1 MSYNEEYS
9 SAGEHPDYSGGA
21 TWFNST
27 LFFFRRNYIYY
38 NEKELAQEGE
48 QLRCGE

>member
-1 MSYNEEYS
+1 MHYNEEYS

-27 LFFFRRNYIYY
+27 LFFFFRKLFKGGYY
-38 NEKELAQEGE
+38 AN
-48 QLRCGE
+48 